1 VVEDLI
7 ADAKVILPK
16 LGPALPAPKREAA
29 PQESKGKKKVKG
41 IGAKALDK
49 HKESMKGYKEVLD
62 MIFSHLIR

>member
-1 VVEDLI
+1 MDDLK

-16 LGPALPAPKREAA
+16 LGPALAAPKREAE
-29 PQESKGKKKVKG
+29 PKESKGKKKVKG

-62 MIFSHLIR
+62 MIFSHLVR